1 MFLEYKME
9 LEEIHNC
16 KASEGKIVCISVDY
30 CGVTRC
36 GYCDA
41 VVDYSPYHQNLYKD
55 EILKLIERLRL
66 EKEASKW
73 QNQKNQRKKKKKKR
87 R

>member
-1 MFLEYKME
+1 ME
-9 LEEIHNC
+9 LEKIHNC

-36 GYCDA
+36 VYCNS
-41 VVDYSPYHQNLYKD
+41 VVDYSLYHHNLFKD
-55 EILKLIERLRL
+55 EILKLIERLKL

-73 QNQKNQRKKKKKKR
+73 QNLKNQRKKKRKR
-87 R
+87 